1 MLDLINLEFKKI
13 IRKRLHIIT
22 TVGSIFLLALLFF
35 LPAKSAVV
43 YNDNDVKVSGKS
55 AYDLMRERENKFSG
69 DLSEEKVYSIISNY
83 QDLFKDPNNIVKQ
96 DEQYVKLK
104 DRVYRENVSPYFNMY
119 YMLNE
124 AYSKPYE
131 WDGGLTKIQSLDLT
145 NGPKFY
151 EHRNEHISKLLNA
164 DYGRSNYSDK
174 EKEFW
179 VNKNSNVNERLE
191 YGYVG
196 GWKNIFNSVELFI
209 IPALS
214 ICICLSSVFSE
225 EYQTGADSLILT
237 SKYGKS
243 KIISAKIISAFIFT
257 LISLTI
263 HIIVALS
270 IPLIIAGVDGYNLPI
285 QLLNIVTPYNLNI
298 LYATI
303 VVLFTVYLMVIGMVS
318 LTLLMSA
325 KFKSPYTTLVINLL
339 LFIIPVFMPMSET
352 SRTWNQFLYLLPG
365 PSLRTTFDSTMLA
378 YMSFDFFGVI
388 TDIVSM
394 RMIVYI
400 MLTLLTLPFIRHI
413 FRNHQIS

>member
-22 TVGSIFLLALLFF
+22 TVGSILLLALLFF
-35 LPAKSAVV
+35 FPAKSETA
-43 YNDNDVKVSGKS
+43 YNDNNFKVSGKS
-55 AYDLMRERENKFSG
+55 AYDLNREHENKFSG
-69 DLSEEKVYSIISNY
+69 DLSEEKVYGIISNY

-96 DEQYVKLK
+96 DNQYVKLK
-104 DRVYRENVSPYFNMY
+104 DKVYIESVSPYYDMY

-124 AYSKPYE
+124 AYSNPYE

-145 NGPKFY
+145 NGTEFY
-151 EHRNEHISKLLNA
+151 EHRNNHISKLLNA
-164 DYGRSNYSDK
+164 DYGKGNYSDK

-179 VNKNSNVNERLE
+179 VDKNSKVSEPLE

-196 GWKNIFNSVELFI
+196 GWKNIFSSMELFI

-214 ICICLSSVFSE
+214 ICICLSNVFSG

-237 SKYGKS
+237 SRYGKS
-243 KIISAKIISAFIFT
+243 KLISAKIISSFIFVI
-257 LISLTI
+257 ISLTI

-270 IPLIIAGVDGYNLPI
+270 IPLIIAGIDGWNLPI

-298 LYATI
+298 LSATLI
-303 VVLFTVYLMVIGMVS
+303 MLLTVYLMVIGMVS
-318 LTLLMSA
+318 LTLLLSA
-325 KFKSPYTTLVINLL
+325 KFKSPYTTLVINLI
-339 LFIIPVFMPMSET
+339 LFIIPVFIPMSET
-352 SRTWNQFLYLLPG
+352 NRAWNQILLLLPG
-365 PSLRTTFDSTMLA
+365 PSLRTTFDDTMLS
-378 YMSFDFFGVI
+378 YMSFDLFGII

-400 MLTLLTLPFIRHI
+400 MLTLITVPFIRRI
-413 FRNHQIS
+413 FRNHQVY